1 MIFQAY
7 GPGQP
12 EHTLVPSAVRAAV
25 AGDDFPMT
33 SGRQERDWVYV
44 DDIVKGLTAAFN
56 KAIPPGTTVDLG
68 PGRTTPVIEVVEK
81 IFSLTHSSG
90 RPLPGV
96 LPERPGEEHS
106 QAADAQATARLTG
119 WQAETSLEQGL
130 RLLPNL

>member
-1 MIFQAY
+1 
-7 GPGQP
+7 
-12 EHTLVPSAVRAAV
+12 
-25 AGDDFPMT
+25 MT

-56 KAIPPGTTVDLG
+56 KAIPPGTTFDLG
-68 PGRTTPVIEVVEK
+68 TGRTTPVIEVVEK
-81 IFSLTHSSG
+81 IFSLTNSSG

-119 WQAETSLEQGL
+119 WRAETTLEQGL
-130 RLLPNL
+130 RLLLDQWPQ